1 MTTSTTP
8 GISLVKGQKVD
19 LTKTNP
25 SIKQFKVGLGWNPN
39 TAASGQTFDVDVSA
53 FILGDNEKR
62 VSDSHFV
69 FYNNLK
75 SPNDFVVHTGD
86 NRTGE
91 GDGDDESLVI
101 DFSKVKPEEKQV
113 VFVVTIHEA
122 ATKNQNFGQ
131 VGGAFIRI
139 CDNTTGTEIM
149 KYDLNEDYSVET
161 AMVFGKLYEKDGE
174 WKFEAVGTGMKGGLQ
189 DYLNKY

>member
-1 MTTSTTP
+1 MS
-8 GISLVKGQKVD
+8 ISLAKGQKVD

-25 SIKQFKVGLGWNPN
+25 TVKSFKIGLGWNPN
-39 TAASGQTFDVDVSA
+39 SAVGGSFDIDVSA
-53 FILGDNEKR
+53 FVLGADSKR

-75 SPNDFVVHTGD
+75 SPNDFVIHNGD
-86 NRTGE
+86 NLTGAGE
-91 GDGDDESLVI
+91 GDDETLVI
-101 DFSKVKPEEKQV
+101 DFSKVSATEKSV

-122 ATKNQNFGQ
+122 TTKNQNFGQ
-131 VGGAFIRI
+131 ITGSYIRI
-139 CDNTTGTEIM
+139 CDNVSGTEIM

-174 WKFEAVGTGMKGGLQ
+174 WKFEAVGTGMRGGLQ
-189 DYLNKY
+189 DYLNQY